1 MLKFLFEREQ
11 GLLDPLNLRR
21 AESTRRTF
29 ALELSRHRDV
39 EMTSQGA
46 VNSID
51 IDLIESRY
59 LLSGFSD
66 GTAAIHDVVNQTGNV
81 KYTCK
86 VVCKIDRHNRYKHK
100 TSIQSVCWYPL
111 DTGIFTTSGTDKLL
125 KVWDTNNLIPV
136 DEYEFSGIV
145 YQHDLSPVATKH
157 CLIAVGCQSSRLK
170 LVDLK
175 SGASSHMLKG
185 HQSSIYCVKWSP
197 KDEFILASGGADNRV
212 LLWDVRSAKG
222 AMKVLDQYNGKAPS
236 DNTTGNT
243 AHHGAINGLTFTSD
257 GLHLISYGT
266 DNCIRLWDANSG
278 KNCLINYGNV
288 PNDTKKLVQL
298 SVSNGC
304 SPDVLFIPNRS
315 NIDMFDVYS
324 GEKIDRLKGH
334 YNSVNCCKF
343 HSPTQDVYSG
353 GNDRNILIW
362 TPDTD
367 SSYDDHLKTQSEL
380 HIKENSAD
388 KVRSARPTVMIDTW
402 SSDEDD

>member
-1 MLKFLFEREQ
+1 MLKFIFEREQ
-11 GLLDPLNLRR
+11 GILDPLNLRR

-39 EMTSQGA
+39 ENVSQGA

-66 GTAAIHDVVNQTGNV
+66 GTVSIHDLINQTGNV
-81 KYTCK
+81 KYTCQVICK
-86 VVCKIDRHNRYKHK
+86 VDRNNRHRHN
-100 TSIQSVCWYPL
+100 TSVQSVCWYPL

-125 KVWDTNNLIPV
+125 KVWDTNNLVPV

-145 YQHDLSPVATKH
+145 YQHNLSPIATKH

-175 SGASSHMLKG
+175 SGSNSHMLKG
-185 HQSSIYCVKWSP
+185 HHSSIYCVKWSP
-197 KDEFILASGGADNRV
+197 REEFILASGGADNRI
-212 LLWDVRSAKG
+212 LIWDVRSAKG
-222 AMKVLDQYNGKAPS
+222 AMMVLDQYNGKAPS
-236 DNTTGNT
+236 DNMLGNT
-243 AHHGAINGLTFTSD
+243 AHHGAINGMTFTSD
-257 GLHLISYGT
+257 GLHLISCGT
-266 DNCIRLWDANSG
+266 DNCIRLWDASSG
-278 KNCLINYGNV
+278 KNCLINYGKV
-288 PNDTKKLVQL
+288 PNDSKKLVQL
-298 SVSNGC
+298 SVSSGC
-304 SPDVLFIPNRS
+304 SPDVLFIPNHS
-315 NIDMFDVYS
+315 NIDMFDIYT

-334 YNSVNCCKF
+334 YNSVNCVKV
-343 HSPTQDVYSG
+343 HHPTQDLYSG

-367 SSYDDHLKTQSEL
+367 SAYEDHVKAESEL
-380 HIKENSAD
+380 KNTVTEGL
-388 KVRSARPTVMIDTW
+388 RPNRNTVMVDTW